1 MVRIPSEIGLIF
13 NQLQRTFGPGALE
26 RAAVVSIENRA
37 MTPDPTAIERQIEA
51 ILVSKDFAAAPKM
64 RALLRYLVDATLAGD
79 AERIRGYAIGVDVF
93 DRGVDFDP
101 ATDPIVRVQAGRLRK
116 LLAAY
121 YQTAGH
127 DDPIRIEIP
136 KGSYAVSFLPRAPD
150 KGVLPGAAV
159 SQDGA
164 SMWRERVSSIWE
176 RGWSGLRQIPAETF
190 AALTVLLVLLALGA
204 RYFYLGHDAPAPS
217 PPPSAARHADDGPI
231 TLAVLPFTNMS
242 RDATRDGFADGLSDA
257 LTTALARVKS
267 ISLVSRTS
275 AFRYRKPAD
284 LRQVGAELKVRYI
297 IEGGVQHEGRRVRVN
312 VQLIDAVTGAH
323 IWAHEYDRDITDD
336 LTAQSELVMA
346 IAAEI
351 RPQLYSAAK
360 RAIEAE
366 QSGSATAWQL
376 YLQSTWVPGEARNSL
391 TWEKER
397 IALAE
402 RALALD
408 PSLGQAHS
416 VLADKLAYLA
426 NVDPPSDTAEA
437 RAAARGHAR
446 KALELS
452 PADADVMFNI
462 AVHHWHMG
470 NIARSLDATKRTLE
484 LDPNHVL
491 ARFLVLAVPYTCASA
506 PANVIRDL
514 ETFDAALSPDNPVR
528 WVTLYW
534 ISRIHLNNNALA
546 SARDAARRAEQIFRT
561 PDSFY
566 QYAAILV
573 QLGETNAA
581 VAEIER
587 QRLYW
592 PNLDPRHYAEGTIA
606 RRCKDA
612 PRARY
617 LGRVYGALAD
627 AVETATKGD

>member
-1 MVRIPSEIGLIF
+1 MI
-13 NQLQRTFGPGALE
+13 
-26 RAAVVSIENRA
+26 
-37 MTPDPTAIERQIEA
+37 PDPTAIERQIEA
-51 ILVSKDFAAAPKM
+51 ILASKDFAAAPKM

-116 LLAAY
+116 LLDAY
-121 YQTAGH
+121 YQTAGQ

-136 KGSYAVSFLPRAPD
+136 KGSYTVSFAPRVPEEGEVPAA
-150 KGVLPGAAV
+150 AAV
-159 SQDGA
+159 SQDA
-164 SMWRERVSSIWE
+164 PSAPSLRERASSIWS
-176 RGWSGLRQIPAETF
+176 RCWVALRRIPAGTF
-190 AALTVLLVLLALGA
+190 AALVVLLVLLSLGS
-204 RYFYLGHDAPAPS
+204 RYVFLGREMPVPS
-217 PPPSAARHADDGPI
+217 APPSAVGHAEDGAI

-275 AFRYRKPAD
+275 AFRYREPAD

-312 VQLIDAVTGAH
+312 VQLIDAATGAH
-323 IWAHEYDRDITDD
+323 IWAHEYDRDITDE

-376 YLQSTWVPGEARNSL
+376 YLQSTWMPGEARNSL
-391 TWEKER
+391 AWEKER

-408 PSLGQAHS
+408 PSLGQAQS

-426 NVDPPSDTAEA
+426 NVDPPSDTTEA
-437 RAAARGHAR
+437 RAAAREHAR

-462 AVHHWHMG
+462 SVHHWHMG

-491 ARFLVLAVPYTCASA
+491 ARFLVMAVPYTCASA

-514 ETFDAALSPDNPVR
+514 ETFDAELSPDNPVR

-534 ISRIHLNNNALA
+534 ISRIHLNNTALA
-546 SARDAARRAEQIFRT
+546 SAREAARRAEQIFRT

-587 QRLYW
+587 QSLYW
-592 PNLDPRHYAEGTIA
+592 PNLDPRHYAEVSIA

-612 PRARY
+612 PRAGF

-627 AVETATKGD
+627 AVQTATKGD